1 MQLVADLHI
10 HSHYSRATSKD
21 LTFEHL
27 WKWAQ
32 IKGVNVVGT
41 GDIAHPGWY
50 QEMQRKLAPAEPGLF
65 RLTDEAAATVAGD
78 VPDACRGTVRFLLA
92 GEISN
97 IYKRH
102 GKTRKVHNVIFAP
115 DFDAV
120 GRIQARL
127 ERIGNIRSDGRPILG
142 LDSRDLLEIILEV
155 DERCYLIPAHI
166 WTPWFAMLGS
176 MSGFDSVEECFGD
189 LTPHIFALETGL
201 SSDPPMNWRVSNL
214 DRYTLV
220 SNSDAHSP
228 QKLAREATCF
238 DCDLSYDAIFA
249 ALKSGD
255 PATFRGT
262 VEFFPEEGKYHVDGH
277 RKCGICWHPATT
289 LAHGGICPVCG
300 KEVTVGVMHRVE
312 MLADRPEHERPPR
325 THPYASLVPLP
336 EVLGELHGVGA
347 GSKRVQQEYFRL
359 LARLGPELAI
369 LRDLPLAEIAAA
381 SGATLAQGID
391 RMRRS
396 AVDAQP
402 GYDGEYGVI
411 RVFSGAAA
419 EAETPQ
425 IALFAPEPATVAERP
440 PAYTPLSSQPDAA
453 TVPVQQES
461 LFAAPEA
468 VAATPAPAGDLL
480 AGLNDDQRA
489 AVFCTDA
496 PLVIVAGP
504 GTGKTRTLTVRIAHL
519 VRTLG
524 AAPASVLAITF
535 TNKAAGEMR
544 ARLAALLGDDD
555 AGRITVA
562 TFHAFGARLLRTHAA
577 AAGLAPDF
585 VILDDEGRRDLLGLA
600 APELDGAAVDAAL
613 AAIAT
618 AKNQLAPP
626 DADYAQIFERYNAA
640 LRQADAVDFD
650 DLIGLAVHLLEND
663 PQVAAG
669 VHARYRWIS
678 VDEYQDVNHAQVR
691 LLKLLAAGGANLCVI
706 GDPDQAIYGFRGA
719 DPRYFLAFTDE
730 YPGAQRVRL
739 SRNYRSHQGILD
751 AAMQVIAHNP
761 RRDEM
766 PLLAQFAAA
775 VKLDVRPTPTDK
787 AEAET
792 IVHQIEQM
800 VGGTSYFSLDT
811 GRADGLPAAPR
822 GFGDFAV
829 LYRLGAQTRALIEAF
844 DRSGIPYQAVGQEP
858 LWAGK
863 AARGVLAWLWL
874 LHAPRSTVHLA
885 QGLAAA
891 GVAAAEQVAVR
902 AHALSATTMGDLG
915 DALAG
920 AAAEQPAG
928 RRSRLEK
935 VAGFWRTLATTRD
948 RATVGELLDQTCA
961 FLAVEE
967 PLRARLAGRA
977 IPFGSRLA
985 DFLEMT
991 VLESEADAYDPR
1003 ADRVTLM
1010 TLHAAKGLEF
1020 PVVFMAGCEESLLP
1034 YVREGEAPDIEEERR
1049 LFYVGMTRAREK
1061 LILAHART
1069 RFLFGRRMENEPSRF
1084 VGEIEAALVEL
1095 RRHEMP
1101 APPSTPAAEQLGLF
1115 G

>member
-115 DFDAV
+115 DLDAV

-214 DRYTLV
+214 DSYTLV

-255 PATFRGT
+255 PAAFRGT

-381 SGATLAQGID
+381 
-391 RMRRS
+391 
-396 AVDAQP
+396 
-402 GYDGEYGVI
+402 
-411 RVFSGAAA
+411 
-419 EAETPQ
+419 
-425 IALFAPEPATVAERP
+425 
-440 PAYTPLSSQPDAA
+440 
-453 TVPVQQES
+453 
-461 LFAAPEA
+461 
-468 VAATPAPAGDLL
+468 
-480 AGLNDDQRA
+480 
-489 AVFCTDA
+489 
-496 PLVIVAGP
+496 
-504 GTGKTRTLTVRIAHL
+504 
-519 VRTLG
+519 
-524 AAPASVLAITF
+524 
-535 TNKAAGEMR
+535 
-544 ARLAALLGDDD
+544 
-555 AGRITVA
+555 
-562 TFHAFGARLLRTHAA
+562 
-577 AAGLAPDF
+577 
-585 VILDDEGRRDLLGLA
+585 
-600 APELDGAAVDAAL
+600 
-613 AAIAT
+613 
-618 AKNQLAPP
+618 
-626 DADYAQIFERYNAA
+626 
-640 LRQADAVDFD
+640 
-650 DLIGLAVHLLEND
+650 
-663 PQVAAG
+663 
-669 VHARYRWIS
+669 
-678 VDEYQDVNHAQVR
+678 
-691 LLKLLAAGGANLCVI
+691 
-706 GDPDQAIYGFRGA
+706 
-719 DPRYFLAFTDE
+719 
-730 YPGAQRVRL
+730 
-739 SRNYRSHQGILD
+739 
-751 AAMQVIAHNP
+751 
-761 RRDEM
+761 
-766 PLLAQFAAA
+766 
-775 VKLDVRPTPTDK
+775 
-787 AEAET
+787 
-792 IVHQIEQM
+792 
-800 VGGTSYFSLDT
+800 
-811 GRADGLPAAPR
+811 
-822 GFGDFAV
+822 
-829 LYRLGAQTRALIEAF
+829 
-844 DRSGIPYQAVGQEP
+844 
-858 LWAGK
+858 
-863 AARGVLAWLWL
+863 
-874 LHAPRSTVHLA
+874 
-885 QGLAAA
+885 
-891 GVAAAEQVAVR
+891 
-902 AHALSATTMGDLG
+902 
-915 DALAG
+915 
-920 AAAEQPAG
+920 
-928 RRSRLEK
+928 
-935 VAGFWRTLATTRD
+935 
-948 RATVGELLDQTCA
+948 
-961 FLAVEE
+961 
-967 PLRARLAGRA
+967 
-977 IPFGSRLA
+977 
-985 DFLEMT
+985 
-991 VLESEADAYDPR
+991 
-1003 ADRVTLM
+1003 
-1010 TLHAAKGLEF
+1010 
-1020 PVVFMAGCEESLLP
+1020 
-1034 YVREGEAPDIEEERR
+1034 
-1049 LFYVGMTRAREK
+1049 
-1061 LILAHART
+1061 
-1069 RFLFGRRMENEPSRF
+1069 
-1084 VGEIEAALVEL
+1084 
-1095 RRHEMP
+1095 
-1101 APPSTPAAEQLGLF
+1101 
-1115 G
+1115 